1 MKRLRCYKS
10 NSRVPSSIEE
20 EEFLEIHMTEKLSLF
35 LSNKYV
41 HSFGNWEYLYS
52 PWTSVLFHHKFNKLA
67 WVTGFRVY
75 FFLVLTFY
83 SLLFQAFDILLT
95 NYHIVYN
102 LYIFQMSSV
111 TLVTFYM
118 IRIIK
123 LLKIYSQNNHF
134 V

>member
-1 MKRLRCYKS
+1 MY
-10 NSRVPSSIEE
+10 NIN
-20 EEFLEIHMTEKLSLF
+20 F
-35 LSNKYV
+35 
-41 HSFGNWEYLYS
+41 
-52 PWTSVLFHHKFNKLA
+52 KFNKLA